1 MSKIGSPH
9 MKALICPS
17 LGPVENL
24 KIMDVEEPVAGAGEA
39 VVEIAYAAL
48 NFFDTLIIEGKY
60 QLKPAPPFSPAG
72 EFSGRVAALGAGVS
86 GFALGD
92 RVMGSAGFGAARER
106 IAIPASRL
114 AHVPDGLPLDK
125 AAGLSVTYGT
135 TLHALKQRAEMKPG
149 ETLAVLGASG
159 GVGLAAVEI
168 GRAMGARVIACA
180 SADDKLEFARRY
192 GAAETINYATEDLRG
207 RLKELTGGKGVDI
220 VYDPVGGALT
230 EPALRSLAWKGR
242 LLVIGFASGEIPRPP
257 LNLTLLKGCDI
268 RGVYWGE
275 FVSREPD
282 VNSGNMSQLLQ
293 WAESGALSVHIH
305 AKFALDDYK
314 MAFEAIARR
323 QTLGKTLLA
332 IREA

>member
-1 MSKIGSPH
+1 

-17 LGPVENL
+17 LGPAENL
-24 KIMDVEEPVAGAGEA
+24 KLMDLEPPVAGPGEA
-39 VVEIAYAAL
+39 VVEVAYAAL

-60 QLKPAPPFSPAG
+60 QVKPEPPFSPAG
-72 EFSGRVAALGAGVS
+72 EFSGRIAALAPDVA
-86 GFALGD
+86 GFAVGD
-92 RVMGSAGFGAARER
+92 RVMGWTGYGAAREQVA
-106 IAIPASRL
+106 IAANRL

-125 AAGLSVTYGT
+125 AAGLSITYGT
-135 TLHALKQRAEMKPG
+135 SLHALKQRAEIKPG

-168 GRAMGARVIACA
+168 GKAMGARVIACA

-207 RLKELTGGKGVDI
+207 RLRELTVGKGVDV

-282 VNSGNMSQLLQ
+282 INSDNMSQLLL
-293 WAESGALSVHIH
+293 WAEKGALSVHIH

-314 MAFEAIARR
+314 MAFEAIAKR

-332 IREA
+332 ITEA

>member
-1 MSKIGSPH
+1 

-17 LGPVENL
+17 LGPAETL
-24 KIMDVEEPVAGAGEA
+24 KVMDVEKPSAKEGE
-39 VVEIAYAAL
+39 VVVDVVYAAL

-60 QLKPAPPFSPAG
+60 QLKPEPPFSPAG
-72 EFSGRVAALGAGVS
+72 EFAGRVAAIGPGVT
-86 GFALGD
+86 GFAIGD
-92 RVMGSAGFGAARER
+92 RVMGSTGFGAAREE
-106 IAIPASRL
+106 IAIAANRL
-114 AHVPDGLPLDK
+114 AHVPAGLPLDR
-125 AAGLSVTYGT
+125 AAGLAIAYGT
-135 TLHALKQRAEMKPG
+135 SLHALKQRAEMKPG
-149 ETLAVLGASG
+149 ETLLVLGASG

-168 GRAMGARVIACA
+168 GKAMGARVIAGA
-180 SADDKLEFARRY
+180 SSDEKLAFTRRY
-192 GAAETINYATEDLRG
+192 GAAETINTATDDLRA
-207 RLKELTGGKGVDI
+207 RLKDLAPNGVDV
-220 VYDPVGGALT
+220 VYDPVGGPLT
-230 EPALRSLAWKGR
+230 EAALRSLAWKGR

-314 MAFEAIARR
+314 MAFEAIAKR

-332 IREA
+332 ITEA